1 VQAANGHY
9 PGAGSTVKRM
19 IIGKAL
25 LAALPLALG
34 GGWLVLASN
43 ARIGTLRLELD
54 SLETQGREEGQSF
67 VRTLQG
73 AHAERQLEILSR
85 QHDAALQLAAARRNR
100 LLGLILI
107 LFSGL
112 AFAFVRAAQR
122 VAAEIEED
130 GQLFERQRA
139 GRNGKTRPP

>member
-1 VQAANGHY
+1 
-9 PGAGSTVKRM
+9 M

-54 SLETQGREEGQSF
+54 SLETQGREEGRSF

-73 AHAERQLEILSR
+73 AHAERQLEIS
-85 QHDAALQLAAARRNR
+85 
-100 LLGLILI
+100 
-107 LFSGL
+107 
-112 AFAFVRAAQR
+112 AFRY
-122 VAAEIEED
+122 
-130 GQLFERQRA
+130 
-139 GRNGKTRPP
+139 